1 MLETR
6 NLVQSLDKILL
17 TALCV
22 PNQNFQLQFLYS
34 KSIKRFIK
42 LSQNVRLYYNK
53 IINLYRLEWCLMA
66 LRLMLLLLHPTRPV
80 MDSVFHTNNTRVK
93 VQIKKING
101 NQLRQFLS
109 AVLQPS
115 VSVQTLMQPLYV
127 LRGEER
133 GEREGQTGL
142 RPPTCCQS

>member
-42 LSQNVRLYYNK
+42 LSQNVRLRYNK
-53 IINLYRLEWCLMA
+53 I
-66 LRLMLLLLHPTRPV
+66 
-80 MDSVFHTNNTRVK
+80 VK
-93 VQIKKING
+93 S
-101 NQLRQFLS
+101 F
-109 AVLQPS
+109 
-115 VSVQTLMQPLYV
+115 
-127 LRGEER
+127 
-133 GEREGQTGL
+133 
-142 RPPTCCQS
+142 

>member
-1 MLETR
+1 
-6 NLVQSLDKILL
+6 
-17 TALCV
+17 
-22 PNQNFQLQFLYS
+22 
-34 KSIKRFIK
+34 
-42 LSQNVRLYYNK
+42 
-53 IINLYRLEWCLMA
+53 MA

-93 VQIKKING
+93 VQIKKIDG

-127 LRGEER
+127 L
-133 GEREGQTGL
+133 
-142 RPPTCCQS
+142 